1 MSLSLLTVYSLSE
14 FSTTVDFRQSI
25 ALTSCSGRHF
35 PISLAD
41 SKFNSLILQP
51 LPADL
56 SLSVGSDLLH
66 FFT

>member
-14 FSTTVDFRQSI
+14 FSTTVDFRQPI

-51 LPADL
+51 LPAY
-56 SLSVGSDLLH
+56 
-66 FFT
+66 